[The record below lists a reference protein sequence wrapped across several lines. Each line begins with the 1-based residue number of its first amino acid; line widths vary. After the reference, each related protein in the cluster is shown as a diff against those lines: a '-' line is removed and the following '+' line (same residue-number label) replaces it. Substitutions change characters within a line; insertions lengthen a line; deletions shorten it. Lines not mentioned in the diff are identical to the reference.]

1 MLEPG
6 RHFVTAV
13 AIFLRELFT
22 FVHCGDIFVLI
33 VDRGDI
39 FDCWVDIFMLTFDL
53 FVICRA

>member
-1 MLEPG
+1 
-6 RHFVTAV
+6 VTAV